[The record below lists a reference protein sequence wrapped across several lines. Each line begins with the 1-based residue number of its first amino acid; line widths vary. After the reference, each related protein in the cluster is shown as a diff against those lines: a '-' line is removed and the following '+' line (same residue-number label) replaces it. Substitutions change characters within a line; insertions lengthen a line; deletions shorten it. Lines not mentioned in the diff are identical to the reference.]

1 MNPSRRVRLGFQ
13 LLGIIAVIGTVGFMI
28 IDGASVFDAFYM
40 VVITITT
47 VGFSEVF
54 DMSTIGRM
62 WAVLLIVA
70 GLGAALY
77 TATAEVEYLVDL
89 GAVRRRSKILKNIE
103 EMSGHV
109 IVCGFG
115 RVGRAVVNTLI
126 STGSEIVV
134 VERNPE
140 RVKAAEE
147 LGHATIA
154 GDATSNEI
162 LTRAGIGRAEVVIAC
177 VDADSDNLVI
187 ALSSKSIRP
196 ELRVVCRAHDT
207 ESERKLL
214 LAGAD
219 GVVAPQAV
227 GAERLAALAVQPE
240 LAQIFDVIVNGKP
253 VEFHVEELDVRPGS
267 VVDGRSLRES
277 GIREDTGALVLA
289 VEEQKMTMKVNPEP
303 DHVLHAGDRIV
314 LVGTEAQVDRAA
326 RFFGAQ

>member
-1 MNPSRRVRLGFQ
+1 MNPSRKVKLGLQ
-13 LLGIIAVIGTVGFMI
+13 ILGIIVVVGTVGFMI
-28 IDGASVFDAFYM
+28 IDRAGVFDAFYM

-47 VGFSEVF
+47 VGFTEVF
-54 DMSTIGRM
+54 DMSTIGRL
-62 WAVLLIVA
+62 WAVLLIIA

-89 GAVRRRSKILKNIE
+89 GAVRRRSKILKKIE

-115 RVGRAVVNTLI
+115 RVGRAVASTLL

-134 VERNPE
+134 IEKDVE
-140 RVKAAEE
+140 RVKSADE
-147 LGHATIA
+147 LGYPSVA
-154 GDATSNEI
+154 GDATLNEI
-162 LTRAGIGRAEVVIAC
+162 LTKAGIARAQVVIAC

-196 ELRVVCRAHDT
+196 DLRVICRAHDT

-240 LAQIFDVIVNGKP
+240 LAQIFDVIVNGRP
-253 VEFHVEELDVRPGS
+253 VEFHVEELDVQPGCI
-267 VVDGRSLRES
+267 VDGRSLRDS

-289 VEEQKMTMKVNPEP
+289 VEEQKQTMKVNPEP
-303 DHVLHAGDRIV
+303 DLVLHAGDRIV
-314 LVGTEAQVDRAA
+314 LVGTEEQVDRAA
-326 RFFGAQ
+326 RFFGAD